1 VDVSH
6 ARDHLVPAVHK
17 LKADLFN
24 DDPDSPVILHRKD
37 IMGGKGPF
45 QRIRQDADFRA
56 AFDDRICQIF
66 EGTEYQVITALI
78 DKQWM
83 VNQTHWERKHPYH
96 YLLEILVEKFVQYLE
111 NRAGEIGEIMP
122 ESRQDK
128 DKMLQAQYDRIRKDR
143 TDYVSANRIASALL
157 GPKLELTRKPD
168 NAAGLQLCDLLAHP
182 SHVYVRQQ
190 MGHDVNLGPFA
201 SKVCE
206 HLVACKHDRS
216 GWGTIRGYGYK
227 HLP

>member
-1 VDVSH
+1 MIRLYVDEQGTDTLKNLHVDRHRYLSLTGVAVDVSH

-83 VNQTHWERKHPYH
+83 VNQTHWERK
-96 YLLEILVEKFVQYLE
+96 
-111 NRAGEIGEIMP
+111 
-122 ESRQDK
+122 
-128 DKMLQAQYDRIRKDR
+128 DRKS
-143 TDYVSANRIASALL
+143 V
-157 GPKLELTRKPD
+157 
-168 NAAGLQLCDLLAHP
+168 
-182 SHVYVRQQ
+182 V
-190 MGHDVNLGPFA
+190 
-201 SKVCE
+201 
-206 HLVACKHDRS
+206 
-216 GWGTIRGYGYK
+216 
-227 HLP
+227 